1 MDLQLKNK
9 VVIVTG
15 GAKGIGAACV
25 EVFAAEG
32 AIPVIVGRS
41 PEVGRKLIEKCG
53 RGLTIEAELTS
64 EEACQNAINE
74 TLNTYG
80 RIDGLVH
87 NAAVND
93 QVSLRNSTTE
103 FFGSMQKNLLHVFAL
118 THYSLDSLI
127 KSRGFIVNVS
137 SKVAVTGQGGTSG
150 YAASKGAMNALTR
163 EWALDLA
170 KHGIRVNAV
179 VPAEVYT
186 PGYEAFAASTDS
198 PKDFLDEMSRRIP
211 LGLRMTT
218 SEEIANAVVFLAS
231 ERSAHTTGQIIYPDG
246 GYVHL
251 DRAYEPES

>member
-1 MDLQLKNK
+1 MDLQLENK

-41 PEVGRKLIEKCG
+41 PEVGRELIAKCG
-53 RGLTIEAELTS
+53 RGMVVEAELTS
-64 EEACQNAINE
+64 EEACRNAVSE
-74 TLNTYG
+74 TVEAFG
-80 RIDGLVH
+80 RLDGLVH
-87 NAAVND
+87 NAGVND
-93 QVSLRNSTTE
+93 QVSLSDSTSD

-118 THYSLDSLI
+118 THFALESLI
-127 KSRGFIVNVS
+127 ESRGFIVNVT

-186 PGYEAFAASTDS
+186 PMYESLAAATED
-198 PKDFLDEMSRRIP
+198 PDQFLDEMSGKIP
-211 LGLRMTT
+211 LGRRMTT
-218 SEEIANAVVFLAS
+218 AEEIANMVVFLAS

-251 DRAYEPES
+251 DRAYQPES